1 MLNTPNYFKII
12 LVLPLLALA
21 TGCASITRG
30 SNDALEVNS
39 TPSQAD
45 VKVYRTNAGFNAKE
59 LKNNTVEDPTNPG
72 MSPLIGKTPA
82 SFKLARKGE
91 YRVVISKEGYKTAEV
106 EVGNR
111 LSGAGGAGMAGNA
124 IFGGLV
130 GVVVDAS
137 TGATKD
143 LTPNP
148 IDITLEV
155 GEGTVLIP
163 LPKSKADEDEQDEE
177 VESEE
182 AAAEM
187 ANETADTAEV
197 PVAEENSEAGESE
210 SQSDEE

>member
-1 MLNTPNYFKII
+1 MMNTPKVLKLI
-12 LVLPLLALA
+12 LALPILALA

-30 SNDALEVNS
+30 SNDSLVVNS

-45 VKVYRTNAGFNAKE
+45 IKVYRTNAGFNAKE
-59 LKNNTVEDPTNPG
+59 IKNNTVEDPTNPG
-72 MSPLIGKTPA
+72 AGPLIGKTPG

-124 IFGGLV
+124 LIGGVV
-130 GVVVDAS
+130 GVIIDAN

-148 IDITLEV
+148 IEITLEA
-155 GEGTVLIP
+155 GEGTVHIP
-163 LPKSKADEDEQDEE
+163 LPKSKAAQEQKEE
-177 VESEE
+177 NEEQSEE
-182 AAAEM
+182 PETQPATDSDEPASEETEQAD
-187 ANETADTAEV
+187 ETAT
-197 PVAEENSEAGESE
+197 ESMGG
-210 SQSDEE
+210 